1 MSIFIDTLAQIIS
14 QSTDD
19 ADATREDWQQALD
32 QALPKADRTLDPRE
46 RQAHSTEYD
55 LTWEIQA
62 DGKSPVEA
70 AISAWQQT
78 FRRGGLQPS
87 TEEACVFDVTDR
99 STGDTVQIDLSDE
112 RFAIFFE
119 NPVPQGFWPQIDHQ
133 LERIIREKPSS
144 FDAVRKILLDPVY
157 DDITRN
163 VSLNG
168 VRAFDEDS
176 AFFDGSGGDATL
188 LRALLFA
195 GWVVID
201 QRAGYHYV
209 VRHSLVRGEELTYT
223 EGDVQRGNLIT

>member
-32 QALPKADRTLDPRE
+32 QALPKAGRTLDPRE

-99 STGDTVQIDLSDE
+99 STGDTVQVDLSDE
-112 RFAIFFE
+112 QFAIFFE

-157 DDITRN
+157 DDITRD

-168 VRAFDEDS
+168 VRAF
-176 AFFDGSGGDATL
+176 
-188 LRALLFA
+188 
-195 GWVVID
+195 
-201 QRAGYHYV
+201 HYV
-209 VRHSLVRGEELTYT
+209 VRHSLVHGEELTYT
-223 EGDVQRGNLIT
+223 EGDVQRDNLIT